1 MQDSSNSIYNLE
13 DFVPSLREALADQSL
28 DLDDFMLLAAVP
40 TADGNPDDP
49 PQPVEL
55 DRRLIHLVVGDNL
68 CEWDVDSL
76 RSLFRGDRKPP
87 TLGDYPDA
95 YNEEFLILEMHLLQI
110 SDIFGDRR
118 DDEMREIYSLLR
130 RRPDGK
136 SIGFVHNYMWQAAA
150 IMLGTRPLS
159 QAEFEAILSRLERS
173 CRTFSMGPGT
183 RNYINALRGIFEHED
198 SQPSKTAPR

>member
-28 DLDDFMLLAAVP
+28 DLDDSMLLAAVP

-87 TLGDYPDA
+87 TLGDYPDV
-95 YNEEFLILEMHLLQI
+95 YKEEFLILEIHLLQI

-183 RNYINALRGIFEHED
+183 RNYINALRGMFEDED
-198 SQPSKTAPR
+198 S